1 MNEFYLQIITP
12 ERTFYSGKVQSITV
26 NAIGGRCTIMA
37 LHQPIVLAT
46 EPGVITITAN
56 GVSREALLSEGFLEV
71 RPDETVVFSQAV
83 EWPEEINE
91 QRAKEAKERAE
102 EMIRRTRSASE
113 YRLNRAA
120 LQRAFARLRVK
131 NEHYKH

>member
-26 NAIGGRCTIMA
+26 NAIGGRCTIMP

-56 GVSREALLSEGFLEV
+56 GVSREAFLSEGFLEV

>member
-56 GVSREALLSEGFLEV
+56 GVSREAFLSEGFLEV
-71 RPDETVVFSQAV
+71 RPDETVVFSQAG

>member
-56 GVSREALLSEGFLEV
+56 GVSREAFLSEGFLEV

>member
-56 GVSREALLSEGFLEV
+56 GVSREAFLSEGFLAV
-71 RPDETVVFSQAV
+71 RPDETVVFAQAV